1 MTPCTDSVLLVDDS
15 EIDLFINKKILEFN
29 HFSKN
34 ITSTTSPLKAL
45 EMLSQT
51 DDALP
56 EVVFLDLN
64 MPIMDG
70 FKFIQAFS
78 TLPKFVQEHV
88 SIVVLTSSENINDR
102 RLAGKS
108 EKVVHF
114 VSKPLTDEKVIQL
127 KSEFSLTKSL
137 PN

>member
-1 MTPCTDSVLLVDDS
+1 MTTCTDSVLLIDDS

-29 HFSKN
+29 HFSKQ

-45 EMLSQT
+45 EMLSTT
-51 DDALP
+51 DNELP

-70 FKFIQAFS
+70 FKFIRAFS
-78 TLPKFVQEHV
+78 ALPKFVQENV
-88 SIVVLTSSENINDR
+88 SIVVLTSSENIHDR
-102 RLAGKS
+102 RLARES
-108 EKVVHF
+108 DRVVHF

-127 KSEFSLTKSL
+127 KSEFSLAKSL